1 MPYFE
6 KITRSG
12 RLLEVER
19 YFATRDGRRLARG
32 ENRAESR
39 AECKE
44 LIREFFEM
52 IISDMEVTK

>member
-19 YFATRDGRRLARG
+19 YFATRDGRRIARG
-32 ENRAESR
+32 ENRA
-39 AECKE
+39 
-44 LIREFFEM
+44 
-52 IISDMEVTK
+52 